1 MFSNRFFIFLKLCLH
16 FCTQVPKESLEALI
30 PRVRD
35 ELDAHRAHLNAVVAQ
50 AVMELVDRN
59 ALTGCLA
66 KMLRRATHQVDMLL
80 EMMGPNDFSM
90 T

>member
-1 MFSNRFFIFLKLCLH
+1 MPRG
-16 FCTQVPKESLEALI
+16 SLEALI

-50 AVMELVDRN
+50 AVMELVNRN
-59 ALTGCLA
+59 ALTGCLT
-66 KMLRRATHQVDMLL
+66 KMLRRASYQVEMLL
-80 EMMGPNDFSM
+80 VMMGPNDFGM